1 MGDNWL
7 NAKFDKDINS
17 MKQKL
22 LGPFKNIQVA
32 G

>member
-1 MGDNWL
+1 MGDKLL
-7 NAKFDKDINS
+7 NEKFDKHMNS

-22 LGPFKNIQVA
+22 HGPFKNVQVA